1 MESFLPYLATST
13 VRSRIFVLEN
23 WTLTIRSRFR
33 ARLALQF
40 RVTTASSPSAI
51 DALPSS
57 QSRIISTSQSPFK
70 RSARGRQSP
79 ADSLS
84 ANKATRRR
92 NVEACQSQNRPRRK
106 GLTSE
111 RKRKMTWNDGENGP
125 AFEKWMGFEIRG
137 II

>member
-1 MESFLPYLATST
+1 MIVALFVNLYSSFAH
-13 VRSRIFVLEN
+13 
-23 WTLTIRSRFR
+23 FR
-33 ARLALQF
+33 PRKLDVDDQISVPERLALQF

-51 DALPSS
+51 DALSS
-57 QSRIISTSQSPFK
+57 SSSRIISTSQSPFK

-79 ADSLS
+79 ADSLP

-92 NVEACQSQNRPRRK
+92 TVEACQRQNRPQRK
-106 GLTSE
+106 GLASE
-111 RKRKMTWNDGENGP
+111 RERKMTWNNGENGP